1 MDSHTKKNKKSI
13 ENNLLDLL
21 LKIPNNIILEPG
33 HLLQLNQLR
42 IGKLNPINHIQH
54 LLSILFFLPHIN
66 KTVLPINKGS
76 LPILL
81 FGLLLVGT
89 GGDFALL
96 LGTLEF

>member
-21 LKIPNNIILEPG
+21 LKIPYNIILEPG

-54 LLSILFFLPHIN
+54 LLSILLFLPHIN
-66 KTVLPINKGS
+66 KTALPINKGS